1 MIDRLITDRE
11 GVYVDA
17 TVGSGGHA
25 EEILRRCGD
34 AARVFGIDRDPEAI
48 ERTRQ
53 RIKDPRL
60 TLIQGRFS
68 QMSDLLK
75 GFSTEEVDGVLM
87 DLGVSL
93 EQLKSEERG
102 FSFHSDAPLD
112 MRMDMEGD
120 LTAEVIVNRWT
131 ERQIEDI
138 LRRYGEEKR
147 ARLIA
152 REIVR
157 QRSRAPI
164 KRCSELASVVER
176 VYGRRGRVHP
186 ATRTFQALRIAVNN
200 EIEELQSGL
209 QEALKLLKKG
219 GRLCVISY
227 HSLEDRVVKRFL
239 LEMEKERKMRRLTK
253 KPITPSEQ
261 ERRLNP
267 SSRSAK
273 LRVGERL

>member
-1 MIDRLITDRE
+1 M
-11 GVYVDA
+11 
-17 TVGSGGHA
+17 
-25 EEILRRCGD
+25 RRCGD